1 MSKIELFKKYADGEV
16 KSVSVIEKKEAI
28 SFMLSKGFYLT
39 QEEAI
44 SGQVKPEPEPAPAPA
59 EPEQKPE
66 PVTPKKPPV
75 KRKTAVKKP
84 IKVAKLKAPKG
95 V

>member
-1 MSKIELFKKYADGEV
+1 MNKIQLFKKYADGKV
-16 KSVSVIEKKEAI
+16 KSVSVIEKKESI

-39 QEEAI
+39 QEEAL
-44 SGQVKPEPEPAPAPA
+44 SGQVKPEPEPAN
-59 EPEQKPE
+59 PE
-66 PVTPKKPPV
+66 PNPKPVMPKKPPI